1 MSLTLVNLTTLE
13 LSFLL
18 IELAIMLLENIYSI
32 GVTHDDRHSQLSYF
46 IVQAIGVPKW
56 RNLW

>member
-1 MSLTLVNLTTLE
+1 MTQLGVSLTLVNLTNLE
-13 LSFLL
+13 LSF
-18 IELAIMLLENIYSI
+18 MLLENIYST